1 MLQKKEQEYTSGK
14 EVNEM
19 EISDLPRNVFKGMAI
34 KLLLNWREK
43 WINSRRIST
52 KKQPVRVEDTIPEMK
67 SILEGINSKLED
79 AEWSIIYWKAAK
91 LKRKKEKKNKDK
103 LRDLL
108 ISQNIRIIW
117 VPEGKQKW
125 DRKLI

>member
-1 MLQKKEQEYTSGK
+1 MLQKKEQEYTSEK

-43 WINSRRIST
+43 WINSRRTST

-91 LKRKKEKKNKDK
+91 LKRKKGKKNKDK

-108 ISQNIRIIW
+108 ISQNICIIW

-125 DRKLI
+125 GRKLI